1 MSADAKVFLCCCV
14 LMAFYFGVAIGQQ
27 HQPPACPTVPGQQAV
42 STIDGPD
49 GQMCVYAN
57 AYGRATRKLR
67 L

>member
-27 HQPPACPTVPGQQAV
+27 HQPPACPTVAGQMV
-42 STIDGPD
+42 ISTIDSPGM
-49 GQMCVYAN
+49 QVCVYAN
-57 AYGRATRKLR
+57 AYGRATRKVR